1 MVVTTVTVM
10 VLLAVGQG
18 ASSAWREGRPRMV
31 VNYMAGEQGELDG
44 HGDDALSLIE

>member
-1 MVVTTVTVM
+1 MAVTTVTVM

-18 ASSAWREGRPRMV
+18 VSSAWREGRPRMV

-44 HGDDALSLIE
+44 HDA

>member
-1 MVVTTVTVM
+1 MAVTTVTVM

-18 ASSAWREGRPRMV
+18 VSSAWREGRPRMV

-44 HGDDALSLIE
+44 HGGDAS

>member
-1 MVVTTVTVM
+1 MAVTTVTVM
-10 VLLAVGQG
+10 VFLAVGQG